1 MPLGS
6 GGQMQAHSGESR
18 ETNGM
23 PHVGK
28 NLAPPGYLSLPM
40 AAAFVSVSSRT
51 VKRWIAQGLPMYQ
64 AGPRTKVL
72 IRPSDIEQFLTRQ
85 QAPRP
90 ALDRM
95 VAEVMQGLQ
104 GGRSIR
110 MGQR

>member
-28 NLAPPGYLSLPM
+28 NLAPTGYLSLSM

-51 VKRWIAQGLPMYQ
+51 VKRWIAQGLPTYQ

-72 IRPSDIEQFLTRQ
+72 IRPSDIERFLTRQ

-104 GGRSIR
+104 GSGSRR
-110 MGQR
+110 VGQR